1 MLRTEAMDAPPT
13 TSMLGRVV
21 AYVFRVGNL
30 TPYPPSG
37 QCNSH
42 GYILAKFA
50 QLFLPLSL
58 SRF

>member
-1 MLRTEAMDAPPT
+1 MDAPPT

-50 QLFLPLSL
+50 QLFLPRSL
-58 SRF
+58 SRCWQ